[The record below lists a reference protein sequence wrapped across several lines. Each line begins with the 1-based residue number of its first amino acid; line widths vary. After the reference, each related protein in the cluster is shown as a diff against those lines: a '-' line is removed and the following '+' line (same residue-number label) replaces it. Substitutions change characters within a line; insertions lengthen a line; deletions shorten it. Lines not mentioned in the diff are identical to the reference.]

1 VGPSDAEIKYGNAN
15 RQATVSAPAPEPSA
29 LSRPQMRALARQP
42 LPPSLRLDPPPRPFL
57 GRVAN
62 EPWGVGVDASL
73 DTGMNFQIAAVLRHL
88 DGTRF
93 RAGTVIVD
101 FLHEPTLSATVSLD
115 PRPGHFGTAV
125 GLFSLTALNLHFQ
138 RHGHDLVELALG
150 QMGVGLDGRGNPV
163 FGAGAQAEIHSDN
176 PHFSIFIN
184 SGGTLATDA
193 DGRTQWTWSPI
204 SFGLLFHVLNP

>member
-1 VGPSDAEIKYGNAN
+1 
-15 RQATVSAPAPEPSA
+15 
-29 LSRPQMRALARQP
+29 
-42 LPPSLRLDPPPRPFL
+42 
-57 GRVAN
+57 
-62 EPWGVGVDASL
+62 VGVDASL

-163 FGAGAQAEIHSDN
+163 FGAARRQRSTRTIHISPYSSTAVAPSQRTPMDAR
-176 PHFSIFIN
+176 
-184 SGGTLATDA
+184 SGRGRRSALACCST
-193 DGRTQWTWSPI
+193 S
-204 SFGLLFHVLNP
+204 